1 MSIDEDAAVVAFESV
16 SQQFFAHRSEDL
28 LLLGV
33 RPEDAVKGEG
43 VLVQFDLVVS
53 VDHGFVF
60 ATWTDANYYLDAVI
74 AGLLVHQL
82 NI

>member
-1 MSIDEDAAVVAFESV
+1 
-16 SQQFFAHRSEDL
+16 
-28 LLLGV
+28 LGV
-33 RPEDAVKGEG
+33 RPEDAVKGKG

-60 ATWTDANYYLDAVI
+60 ATRTDANYNLDAVI

>member
-1 MSIDEDAAVVAFESV
+1 LSIDEDAAVVAFESV

-33 RPEDAVKGEG
+33 RPEDAVKGKG

-60 ATWTDANYYLDAVI
+60 ATRTDANYNLDAVI